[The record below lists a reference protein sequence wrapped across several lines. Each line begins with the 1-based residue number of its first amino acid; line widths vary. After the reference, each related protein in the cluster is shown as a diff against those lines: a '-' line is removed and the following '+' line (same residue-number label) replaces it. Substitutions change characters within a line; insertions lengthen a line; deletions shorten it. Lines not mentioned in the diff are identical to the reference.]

1 MLRYALALPDGGE
14 CGDPNFLV
22 DLAVRAE
29 DAGWD
34 GVFLEDYICYQGDR
48 HEPTV
53 DVWTVLGAIAVRTER
68 TILAT
73 SVTPL
78 PRRRPWKVARE
89 AAAIDQLS
97 GGRFVLGVGI
107 GDTGESVVG
116 DASLSN
122 FGEVTDARIRA
133 EMLDEG
139 LAIVDGL
146 WRGEPFSFSGKHY
159 QVNDVTFAPRPV
171 QQPRIP
177 IWVGGGYPMRGPTR
191 RALRWDGSMLYKAPQ
206 HDQDEAGMTG
216 QDVRTLREMAGGRP
230 FVIAVG
236 GSPRKADWETERE
249 RIAEVARAGADW
261 WVEWAPPADRATMRE
276 AVDRGPLHVDLDA

>member
-14 CGDPNFLV
+14 CADPNFLV
-22 DLAVRAE
+22 ELAVRAE

-34 GVFLEDYICYQGDR
+34 GVFLEDYICYQGNG
-48 HEPTV
+48 HVPTV
-53 DVWTVLGAIAVRTER
+53 DVWTVLGAIAVKTER

-122 FGEVTDARIRA
+122 FGEVTEARTRA

-159 QVNDVTFAPRPV
+159 QVNDVIFSPRPV

-206 HDQDEAGMTG
+206 HDTDEAGMTG
-216 QDVRTLREMAGGRP
+216 EDVRTLREMAAGRP

-236 GSPRKADWETERE
+236 GSPRKVDWEAERA

-261 WVEWAPPADRATMRE
+261 WVEWAPPADRATMRA
-276 AVDRGPLHVDLDA
+276 AVNRGPLHVDLDA